1 MREAVREEIE
11 AAADAMDQ
19 ELTQA
24 LTLKADPSEGLPE
37 AYDVTT
43 AKIAELKAAY
53 MPLTIAGV
61 VDKAGY
67 LQVHEARMEVKAL
80 RIAVE
85 KKRLDL
91 NGDSQKYIKAV
102 NAYAKKITAD
112 LEPIE
117 AHQEGRTVNPI
128 AWYTLFLTSVAVW
141 AAPGLLALF
150 RPSAIKGGPV
160 PSPLAAPAIR
170 HLSLSDRLRRRAEK
184 NAR

>member
-43 AKIAELKAAY
+43 AKIAELKEAY
-53 MPLTIAGV
+53 LPLKIAGV
-61 VDKAGY
+61 NDKQGY

-117 AHQEGRTVNPI
+117 AHLEAQEKAVDAENARIKAEAQRIADERNQGRLN
-128 AWYTLFLTSVAVW
+128 ALVAVG
-141 AAPGLLALF
+141 AD
-150 RPSAIKGGPV
+150 I
-160 PSPLAAPAIR
+160 PLAASG
-170 HLSLSDRLRRRAEK
+170 LDG
-184 NAR
+184 